1 MTRWGATLCLM
12 LLASCRA
19 GPSYRAPALPKNANA
34 PFSSVRDAAETPSQV
49 PGDWWRLYGDPRLN
63 ALVEEAFAA
72 NRDLST
78 ADANV
83 TAARA
88 VLSAARSA
96 RYPST
101 EIVAGAV
108 RGRDAIT
115 DEILELTGRRPQTL
129 SLFED
134 LFEVSYEADLF
145 GRVHRRIE
153 AANAGA
159 DAIAAVRDGV
169 KVVVAAETVRAYA
182 AICSLGLEVKVAR
195 HSLDVVGGEADIAR
209 KRYQAGAGTSLEV
222 KRAQALAAQVQADV
236 PTLEGQRRA
245 ALFTLA
251 ALLGR
256 APADAPLD
264 VEACAEPPRLSTPIP
279 VGDGGALISR
289 RPDVRV
295 AERRL
300 AAATAEIGVATADL
314 YPSIKLVGFYGGA
327 ADQASDL
334 ATNVG
339 LTWGIGPAISW
350 NFFNQSAARARVRQ
364 AKASQAAA
372 LASFDGVVLGALKEA
387 EQALTVYG
395 AALEN
400 HASLLRAREE
410 IHGAFEIAR
419 NEYAAGALSNLDLL
433 TTEQSLVALDAAVA
447 ASDASLVLD
456 QIALFKALGGGWNA
470 APGPATH

>member
-1 MTRWGATLCLM
+1 MRAASILCVM

-19 GPSYRAPALPKNANA
+19 GPNYRPPAVPQNAAA
-34 PFSSVRDAAETPSQV
+34 PFSSVRDAVETPAQL
-49 PGDWWRLYGDPRLN
+49 PDAWWRLYGDSRLD
-63 ALVEEAFAA
+63 ALVDEAFAA
-72 NRDLST
+72 NRDLS
-78 ADANV
+78 AAEANV

-96 RYPST
+96 RYPAT

-108 RGRDAIT
+108 RGRDAVT

-134 LFEVSYEADLF
+134 LFQVSYEVDLF
-145 GRVHRRIE
+145 GSVHRRIE
-153 AANAGA
+153 AVNAGA
-159 DAIAAVRDGV
+159 DAAAAVRDGV
-169 KVVVAAETVRAYA
+169 KVVVAAETVRAYG
-182 AICSLGLEVKVAR
+182 AICALGQQVKVAR
-195 HSLDVVGGEADIAR
+195 HSLEVVSGEADITR
-209 KRYQAGAGTSLEV
+209 KRYEAGAGTSLEV
-222 KRAQALAAQVQADV
+222 KRTRALTAQVEAEI

-256 APADAPLD
+256 PPADAPRE
-264 VEACAEPPRLSTPIP
+264 VEDCIEPPRLAALIP
-279 VGDGGALISR
+279 VGDGAGLIAR
-289 RPDVRV
+289 RPDVRL
-295 AERRL
+295 ADRRL
-300 AAATAEIGVATADL
+300 AAATAQIGVATADL
-314 YPSIKLVGFYGGA
+314 YPTIKLVGFYGGA

-372 LASFDGVVLGALKEA
+372 LASFDSVLLGALKET
-387 EQALTVYG
+387 EQALTIYG

-400 HASLLRAREE
+400 HGSLLRARGE
-410 IHGAFEIAR
+410 IHDAFEIAR

-433 TTEQSLVALDAAVA
+433 TTEQSLVALDASVA
-447 ASDASLVLD
+447 SSDASLVLD
-456 QIALFKALGGGWNA
+456 QIALFKALGGGWRSQ
-470 APGPATH
+470 